1 MTNFIV
7 FLRKEISEF
16 MRSYKLLI
24 LFSSFVLV
32 GIISPLTA
40 KYLPEI
46 LEWAMGNEQIIEIYP
61 DASDA
66 WMQFCKN
73 ITQMGM
79 IISVILFSGSFPD
92 EFQKGT
98 LVMLFAKGLKRKTV
112 LISKFTAMCPAAAHR
127 MLALLLVVFSGIS
140 PNGAAHRLR
149 FGSPVNL

>member
-66 WMQFCKN
+66 WMQFCC
-73 ITQMGM
+73 
-79 IISVILFSGSFPD
+79 
-92 EFQKGT
+92 
-98 LVMLFAKGLKRKTV
+98 
-112 LISKFTAMCPAAAHR
+112 FTIPH
-127 MLALLLVVFSGIS
+127 I
-140 PNGAAHRLR
+140 
-149 FGSPVNL
+149 